1 MITTKT
7 AQNIL
12 IQRTAIQYLHQIL
25 RDNPITEAYS
35 TWYRGKDHRGKR
47 FMYSYSYETW
57 ESGRLVIKHLI
68 KNLQRGLAVLQ
79 AGRLVDSRN
88 TRTIILTQ
96 RYKVITK
103 IQSSQFRRESVEEVT
118 AIMLLLVLRAI
129 IDRNNL
135 KDFIPY
141 CNPILT
147 KVQELMD
154 NTEI

>member
-7 AQNIL
+7 AQDIL
-12 IQRTAIQYLHQIL
+12 IQRTAIQYLDQIL
-25 RDNPITEAYS
+25 KSNPITEAYN
-35 TWYRGKDHRGKR
+35 TWYRGKENKGKR
-47 FMYSYSYETW
+47 FMYSNSYKAWET
-57 ESGRLVIKHLI
+57 GRLVIKHLI

-79 AGRLVDSRN
+79 AGRLVDSHN

-96 RYKVITK
+96 QYKTITRV
-103 IQSSQFRRESVEEVT
+103 QSSQFRRESVEEVT
-118 AIMLLLVLRAI
+118 AIMLLVILRTI
-129 IDRNNL
+129 IDANNL

-154 NTEI
+154 NTHL